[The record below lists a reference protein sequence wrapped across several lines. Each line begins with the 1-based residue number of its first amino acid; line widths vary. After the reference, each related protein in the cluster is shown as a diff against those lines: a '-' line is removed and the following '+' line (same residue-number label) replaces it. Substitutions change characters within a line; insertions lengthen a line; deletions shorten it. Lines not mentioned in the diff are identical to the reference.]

1 MNSATTSDWTLE
13 QGNGI
18 NFQLMTNVN
27 TRQIENI
34 KNRNTI

>member
-1 MNSATTSDWTLE
+1 MNSATTSDWTLK

-18 NFQLMTNVN
+18 NFQLMINAN
-27 TRQIENI
+27 TMQFENI